1 MHKQDKWLKILRA
14 VGLLTAS
21 WALANAQTTSYV
33 LPQLAYGGGWYS
45 ALYFTNQN
53 DRAAASFVVYFVN
66 GTGTPLSVP
75 VAGVSVTSTV
85 VNVPAHGTAIIEAPN
100 VSGLSQGYAS
110 FVLPSGVTGYGI
122 FRQTVAGRADQE
134 AVVPFA
140 STATTANTLV
150 WDETSYV
157 TAVSM
162 VNPSPIDTV
171 VTITV
176 LDEQGN
182 TRGTSLVAL
191 PAYHKA
197 VSTLKDFPGLSHIVG
212 HRGSAQ
218 FTVSDGNLS
227 VLGLR
232 FSGYAFTSI
241 PVATDAPPADPPF
254 NAMFINSQ
262 FLPNQTGAM
271 ELLNFTITPTNGNT
285 TYTATFPQG
294 STLVNGTAKVHGQ
307 DVTLTFNKLQASPNS
322 WFSGSFAVLPVVASA
337 SLVLTVTQASTDSAT
352 GVTVG
357 NVSGFLNVA
366 GTGVAGGQITLAGP
380 IFGTFV
386 EPGQPR

>member
-1 MHKQDKWLKILRA
+1 MCKQNQWLKILWT
-14 VGLLTAS
+14 VGLLVAL
-21 WALANAQTTSYV
+21 WAPANAQTTSYV

-53 DRAAASFVVYFVN
+53 DKAAASFAVYFVN
-66 GTGTPLSVP
+66 DTGTPLSVP

-85 VNVPAHGTAIIEAPN
+85 VNVPALGTAIIEAPN
-100 VSGLSQGYAS
+100 VSGLSQGYAT
-110 FVLPSGVTGYGI
+110 FFLPSGVVGYGV
-122 FRQTVAGRADQE
+122 FRQTVAGRPDQE

-140 STATTANTLV
+140 STASTANTLV
-150 WDETSYV
+150 WDETSFV

-182 TRGTSLVAL
+182 TLGTSLVPL
-191 PAYHKA
+191 PAYNKA
-197 VSTLKDFPGLSHIVG
+197 VSTLRTFPGLGNIVG

-218 FTVSDGNLS
+218 FTVSSGNVS

-232 FSGYAFTSI
+232 FGGSAFTSI
-241 PVATDAPPADPPF
+241 PVTTDAPSADPPF
-254 NAMFINSQ
+254 DAMFINSQ

-271 ELLNFTITPTNGNT
+271 ELLNFTIIPTNGNT
-285 TYTATFPQG
+285 TFTATFPQG
-294 STLVNGTAKVHGQ
+294 ATLVNGTATTQ
-307 DVTLTFNKLQASPNS
+307 DQQVTLTFNKLQATPNA
-322 WFSGSFAVLPVVASA
+322 WFAGSFAVLPVVSSA
-337 SLVLTVTQASTDSAT
+337 SMILTVTQVSTDSAT

-357 NVSGFLNVA
+357 NVSGFLNVT
-366 GTGVAGGQITLAGP
+366 GTGVAGGQLTLAGP

-386 EPGQPR
+386 EPGLPK